1 MGQMGPQAP
10 QMMAPGADPDKQ
22 FKVEREN
29 LAVVE
34 HYSTLDGVEE
44 RLLAGIRS

>member
-1 MGQMGPQAP
+1 
-10 QMMAPGADPDKQ
+10 MMAPGADPDKQ